1 MSFFVLSFGFFGV
14 LLLDYYPSSVQVQA
28 IYLDA
33 MVART
38 CRFAPP
44 AACCFCRDYGD
55 EIAPEID
62 EDSLDGDLLGSYRT
76 TRASQ
81 NCCSGLVL
89 P

>member
-38 CRFAPP
+38 CRFAPQLRVAFVGTMEMKLP
-44 AACCFCRDYGD
+44 LR
-55 EIAPEID
+55 
-62 EDSLDGDLLGSYRT
+62 SMRT
-76 TRASQ
+76 AWM
-81 NCCSGLVL
+81 GIF
-89 P
+89 